1 MNSLDKIENYLKFG
15 NINVEIKYSDNNKSI
30 NDCILN
36 ILKEKMKQ

>member
-15 NINVEIKYSDNNKSI
+15 NITVEVKYSDNNKSI